1 MFNVQFGRRARFL
14 LQNLDSG
21 LKAPLNNALT
31 SESKPTVQIL
41 NTLKYL
47 EIPWIVFNLCP
58 RSKPAQTILLSLCPW
73 QGTHYRCT
81 AQQFM
86 RQKWV
91 ISGLWHWACMTRKG
105 CGWMMKMLKCWLAEH
120 HWCFEM
126 VCSCVVAYRVY
137 WFRQFRQ
144 DVHARAE

>member
-47 EIPWIVFNLCP
+47 EIP
-58 RSKPAQTILLSLCPW
+58 
-73 QGTHYRCT
+73 
-81 AQQFM
+81 
-86 RQKWV
+86 
-91 ISGLWHWACMTRKG
+91 
-105 CGWMMKMLKCWLAEH
+105 
-120 HWCFEM
+120 
-126 VCSCVVAYRVY
+126 
-137 WFRQFRQ
+137 
-144 DVHARAE
+144 

>member
-47 EIPWIVFNLCP
+47 ESFSIFVPDPNQPKPFFCP
-58 RSKPAQTILLSLCPW
+58 YVPDRALTTDVRRSNSCGK
-73 QGTHYRCT
+73 
-81 AQQFM
+81 
-86 RQKWV
+86 
-91 ISGLWHWACMTRKG
+91 SGSSVAFG
-105 CGWMMKMLKCWLAEH
+105 IEH
-120 HWCFEM
+120 
-126 VCSCVVAYRVY
+126 A
-137 WFRQFRQ
+137 
-144 DVHARAE
+144 